1 VTENLLIFS
10 IKRFIIGFI
19 NALIFV
25 VPLEYIGVLFGLF
38 ESFDGKN
45 IVYTCCVLALIQLCL
60 ILFTIEIKIEE
71 EE

>member
-25 VPLEYIGVLFGLF
+25 IPLEYVGALFGLF
-38 ESFDGKN
+38 ESFDGKTV
-45 IVYTCCVLALIQLCL
+45 IYTCCVLSLIQLCL